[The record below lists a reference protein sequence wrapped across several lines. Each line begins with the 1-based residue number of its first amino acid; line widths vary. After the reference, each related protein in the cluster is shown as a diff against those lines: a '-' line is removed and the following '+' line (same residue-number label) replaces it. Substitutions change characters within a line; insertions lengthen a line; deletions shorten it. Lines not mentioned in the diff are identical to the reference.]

1 MMTLEEVK
9 KLTEDKTYGRI
20 PLTREIYSD
29 IRTPMEVLR
38 VLKQVSTHCYMLES
52 VEESKRWGRYTFL
65 GFDPVLELT
74 CRDGLLRIKGGTT
87 VEQQV
92 EHPGDA
98 IRKILLENRSPKL
111 PGLPTF
117 TGGLVGYFAY
127 DYIKYAEPTMKLEK
141 GDEDSFQDVDL
152 MLFDKVIAFDN
163 FRQKIILIVNM
174 KTDAPEQEYYKAQ
187 MELDK
192 LVNLIRNGRPAPEQP
207 LKLKGDFE
215 PVFSKEAYCEMV
227 EKGKQYIRE
236 GDIFQVVLSNQLETE
251 MEGSLLD
258 AYRVLRTSNPSP
270 YMFYF
275 SSDDIEIAG
284 ASPETLVKLED
295 GKLFTYP
302 LAGTRPRGA
311 TPEGDERLERELLAD
326 EKERAEH
333 NMLVDLGRN
342 DIGKISQIGTVE
354 VEKYMAVERYS
365 HVMHIGSTVGGQIRP
380 EYDAVD
386 AVDAILP
393 AGTLSGAPK
402 FRACEII
409 QELEGGRRGIYG
421 GAIGYLDFSGNLDVC
436 IAIRIA
442 YAKKGKVY
450 ARSGAGIVADS
461 VLFAGLPEQIP
472 VGRYHSLAA
481 VRETMPE
488 ELKVTAVTEDGEI
501 MAVEHVT
508 DPVMAVQFHPESI
521 LTPDGKAIVENFLGM
536 AEAFVE

>member
-74 CRDGLLRIKGGTT
+74 CRDGLLRIKGATT

-127 DYIKYAEPTMKLEK
+127 DYIKYAEPTLKLEK
-141 GDEDSFQDVDL
+141 EDEDSFQDVDL

-236 GDIFQVVLSNQLETE
+236 GDIFQVVLSNQLEAE

-311 TPEGDERLERELLAD
+311 TPEEDERLERELLAD

-461 VLFAGLPEQIP
+461 V
-472 VGRYHSLAA
+472 
-481 VRETMPE
+481 
-488 ELKVTAVTEDGEI
+488 
-501 MAVEHVT
+501 
-508 DPVMAVQFHPESI
+508 PESEYQECLNKARAVI
-521 LTPDGKAIVENFLGM
+521 LAVKKAEEGM
-536 AEAFVE
+536 ES

>member
-74 CRDGLLRIKGGTT
+74 CRDGLLRIKGATT

-127 DYIKYAEPTMKLEK
+127 DYIKYAEPTLKLEK

-227 EKGKQYIRE
+227 EKGKQYIRD
-236 GDIFQVVLSNQLETE
+236 GDIFQVVLSNQLEAE

-258 AYRVLRTSNPSP
+258 AYRVLRTSNP
-270 YMFYF
+270 
-275 SSDDIEIAG
+275 
-284 ASPETLVKLED
+284 
-295 GKLFTYP
+295 
-302 LAGTRPRGA
+302 
-311 TPEGDERLERELLAD
+311 
-326 EKERAEH
+326 
-333 NMLVDLGRN
+333 
-342 DIGKISQIGTVE
+342 
-354 VEKYMAVERYS
+354 
-365 HVMHIGSTVGGQIRP
+365 
-380 EYDAVD
+380 
-386 AVDAILP
+386 
-393 AGTLSGAPK
+393 
-402 FRACEII
+402 
-409 QELEGGRRGIYG
+409 
-421 GAIGYLDFSGNLDVC
+421 
-436 IAIRIA
+436 
-442 YAKKGKVY
+442 
-450 ARSGAGIVADS
+450 
-461 VLFAGLPEQIP
+461 
-472 VGRYHSLAA
+472 
-481 VRETMPE
+481 
-488 ELKVTAVTEDGEI
+488 
-501 MAVEHVT
+501 
-508 DPVMAVQFHPESI
+508 
-521 LTPDGKAIVENFLGM
+521 
-536 AEAFVE
+536 